1 MVNLGGLQD
10 LRGYTTAP
18 ARSNG
23 VGAVAVPAALAA
35 GELAKKVDIMPFG
48 LRQLK
53 QPVQY
58 PNLCWVLSSLK
69 KSRNSYLLEFL
80 DLFPAKKPQPLDPS
94 KKPKSYQLPVLLR
107 A

>member
-1 MVNLGGLQD
+1 
-10 LRGYTTAP
+10 
-18 ARSNG
+18 
-23 VGAVAVPAALAA
+23 
-35 GELAKKVDIMPFG
+35 MPFG

-58 PNLCWVLSSLK
+58 PNLSTESK
-69 KSRNSYLLEFL
+69 TAYFLEFL

-94 KKPKSYQLPVLLR
+94 RKPKSYQLPVLLR